1 MVEDIK
7 LVGGPKMKEKLDLL
21 LSSRD
26 IISSLGLMDLM
37 PSPLRRL
44 CSFPDKEV
52 KVRTIAILDYFSQS
66 SLRPLHSYIY
76 RVLRKIRQDVT
87 FKQSSFKDLIL
98 TDEILNNGNLFH
110 SIDLSSATDRFPI
123 RLEAEVLRGVLPS
136 WYVSA

>member
-1 MVEDIK
+1 MAEDIK
-7 LVGGPKMKEKLDLL
+7 LVGGPKMREKLDLL
-21 LSSRD
+21 LSSKE
-26 IISSLGLMDLM
+26 IILTLGLMDLI

-44 CSFPDKEV
+44 CSFADKEV
-52 KVRTIAILDYFSQS
+52 KIRTIAILDYFSQS

-76 RVLRKIRQDVT
+76 RILRKIRQDVT

-98 TDEILNNGNLFH
+98 TEEVQSNGSLFH